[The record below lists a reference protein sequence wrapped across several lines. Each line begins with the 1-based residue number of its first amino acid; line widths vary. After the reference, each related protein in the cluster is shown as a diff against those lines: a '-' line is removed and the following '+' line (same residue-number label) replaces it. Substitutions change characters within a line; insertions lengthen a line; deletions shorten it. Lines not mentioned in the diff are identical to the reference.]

1 MQLIIKIFMEKP
13 LGIFKTLAK
22 NLKKK
27 TEINQSSSA
36 TPFVAMVQYSSLSA
50 RGTTIDTGARGQ

>member
-1 MQLIIKIFMEKP
+1 MEKP

-22 NLKKK
+22 NLKK

>member
-1 MQLIIKIFMEKP
+1 MQLIIEIFMEKP

-22 NLKKK
+22 NLKK